1 MKDYKIESGGERSCV
16 WKNKIVFYIYR
27 ILLLI
32 NKEDFTMNWKHT
44 MIYTLCLTIIL
55 SIVSVNFAEE
65 EGDYGNM
72 FYMVMIKVKPGKI
85 DKYLELYERTTT
97 AKDNEFIISEKVF
110 RHRTGP
116 EWSILIMIECKDFAA
131 LQKLFERDDELFM
144 EKFPDEKER
153 EKIFD
158 EFGEYQ
164 ISHTDAI
171 VIEKPKLG
179 K

>member
-1 MKDYKIESGGERSCV
+1 
-16 WKNKIVFYIYR
+16 
-27 ILLLI
+27 
-32 NKEDFTMNWKHT
+32 MNWKHT
-44 MIYTLCLTIIL
+44 MIYTLCLTFIF
-55 SIVSVNFAEE
+55 SFVSVNFAEE
-65 EGDYGNM
+65 EGDKGNM
-72 FYMVMIKVKPGKI
+72 FYMVMIKVKPGMI
-85 DKYLELYERTTT
+85 DKYLELYEKTSTT
-97 AKDNEFIISEKVF
+97 KDNEFIISEKVF

-116 EWSILIMIECKDFAA
+116 EWSILIMFEYKDFAA
-131 LQKLFERDDELFM
+131 LQKLFEREDELYM

-153 EKIFD
+153 EKISD

>member
-1 MKDYKIESGGERSCV
+1 
-16 WKNKIVFYIYR
+16 
-27 ILLLI
+27 
-32 NKEDFTMNWKHT
+32 MNWKHSVIF
-44 MIYTLCLTIIL
+44 MLCLTFVL
-55 SIVSVNFAEE
+55 SFVSTSLAQEE
-65 EGDYGNM
+65 DEKGNM

-85 DKYLELYERTTT
+85 NKYLELYEKTTT

-116 EWSILIMIECKDFAA
+116 DWSILIMFEYKDFTA
-131 LQKLFERDDELFM
+131 LQKLFEREDELYM

-153 EKIFD
+153 EKIFN
-158 EFGEYQ
+158 EFGEYM